1 MCFNNGILFKKNML
15 NHYIKGFIHS
25 LFGGLFFES
34 PHKTLN
40 LQKIAGTI
48 FLIFNYLNFYSMSK
62 AKQGDTVKVHYTG
75 KLKDGSVF
83 DSSANREPL
92 EFTLGGGNMI
102 PGFEQA
108 VLGMESGQTKV
119 AEIPSDQ
126 AYGEK
131 REDMIISVPRENV
144 PGDISPE
151 VGQQLAVQQEG
162 GQQVPV
168 TVTEVTEEKVVLDA
182 NHPLAGK
189 DLVFEIEVLAVS

>member
-1 MCFNNGILFKKNML
+1 
-15 NHYIKGFIHS
+15 
-25 LFGGLFFES
+25 
-34 PHKTLN
+34 
-40 LQKIAGTI
+40 
-48 FLIFNYLNFYSMSK
+48 MSQ
-62 AKQGDTVKVHYTG
+62 AKEGDTVKVHYTG

-83 DSSANREPL
+83 DSSESREPL
-92 EFTLGGGNMI
+92 EFTLGSGNMI

-108 VLGMESGQTKV
+108 VVGMDAGDKKTT
-119 AEIPSDQ
+119 EIPVTQ

-144 PGDISPE
+144 PGDIDPE
-151 VGQQLAVQQEG
+151 VGQQLAIQQEG

-189 DLVFEIEVLAVS
+189 DLVFDIEVVEVK

>member
-1 MCFNNGILFKKNML
+1 M
-15 NHYIKGFIHS
+15 
-25 LFGGLFFES
+25 
-34 PHKTLN
+34 P
-40 LQKIAGTI
+40 Q
-48 FLIFNYLNFYSMSK
+48 

-108 VLGMESGQTKV
+108 VLGMDIGDKKT

-151 VGQQLAVQQEG
+151 VGQQLAVQQQG

-168 TVTEVTEEKVVLDA
+168 TVAEVTEEKVVLDA

-189 DLVFEIEVLAVS
+189 DLVFDIELVEIA